1 MPEYHCA
8 ADVVLIEEIV
18 EIIRHD
24 IIIMVGMMRRI
35 AVIALI
41 RYEYLMLIG

>member
-1 MPEYHCA
+1 
-8 ADVVLIEEIV
+8 VLIEEIV